1 MLKLNASYAK
11 KVPAEEE
18 YSSQSYHA
26 SIEVELPD
34 GLSGEALQERIHA
47 TFNLVRNSVEAE
59 LHGKNLTLQPD
70 NSRQNELR
78 DYSPESSYQRA
89 NARDIPASPKQISYL
104 LDLARNRGITPQQ
117 IAAQHGVADIQQLSK
132 RQCSELINS
141 WRAA

>member
-59 LHGKNLTLQPD
+59 LHGKNLALQPD
-70 NSRQNELR
+70 NSRQNELPNHAQNN
-78 DYSPESSYQRA
+78 SVQRV
-89 NARDIPASPKQISYL
+89 NSRDIPASPKQISYL
-104 LDLARNRGITPQQ
+104 LDLARNHGITPQL

>member
-59 LHGKNLTLQPD
+59 LHGKTLTLQSD

-78 DYSPESSYQRA
+78 DYSP
-89 NARDIPASPKQISYL
+89 
-104 LDLARNRGITPQQ
+104 
-117 IAAQHGVADIQQLSK
+117 
-132 RQCSELINS
+132 
-141 WRAA
+141 

>member
-1 MLKLNASYAK
+1 MLKLNTSYAK

-59 LHGKNLTLQPD
+59 LHGKNLTLQLD
-70 NSRQNELR
+70 NSRQNELPNHAHNN
-78 DYSPESSYQRA
+78 SVQRV
-89 NARDIPASPKQISYL
+89 NSRDIPASPKQISYL